1 MNPTYYK
8 KNVTKLSIICDTNK
22 IPLSITPFKSTTND
36 RKTIIDSINNTN
48 IKKRVNLIGD
58 KGYIS
63 TKFNRQVLLKK
74 YKVKLITPR
83 KKNQKN
89 IRISKLMKSKL
100 KIRNRVEN
108 CIQSIKSFNRISIR
122 KDRKL
127 INYMNFVY
135 MACGVRF
142 DKCTI
147 KIN

>member
-48 IKKRVNLIGD
+48 IKKRVYLIGD